1 MKAMILAAGLG
12 TRLKPFT
19 DQHPK
24 ALAPVNGKSLL
35 ELNIRNLQQFGIYD
49 IVVNVHHFAD
59 QIIATLKANDGFGSR
74 YQISDETS
82 AVLETGGGIKNAI
95 PLFEAEDD
103 ILICNADILS
113 AIDIDELISYH
124 KYHGS
129 SATLAVQDR
138 ASSRKLLFD
147 QNNNLKGWINTA
159 TQETKPIDLDTSAYL
174 AKAFSGIQ
182 ILHKKFY
189 KNIALNGKFSII
201 DAYLNIM
208 DTHQIKCFDHTGDL
222 LLDVG
227 KPEALEKAQAL
238 FS

>member
-35 ELNIRNLQQFGIYD
+35 EVNIRNLQQFGIYD

-59 QIIATLKANDGFGSR
+59 QIVDTLKANDGFGSR
-74 YQISDETS
+74 YQISDETN
-82 AVLETGGGIKNAI
+82 AVLETGGGIKHAI
-95 PLFEAEDD
+95 PLFENATD

-113 AIDIDELISYH
+113 SIDLDELISYH

-147 QNNNLKGWINTA
+147 QHNYLKGWINT
-159 TQETKPIDLDTSAYL
+159 TTHETKPTTIDATAYE

-182 ILHKKFY
+182 ILNEQFY
-189 KNIALNGKFSII
+189 NNIQLDGKFSII
-201 DAYLNIM
+201 DAYLAMM

-227 KPEALEKAQAL
+227 KPEALAKAQAL

>member
-35 ELNIRNLQQFGIYD
+35 ELNIRNLQQFGIFD
-49 IVVNVHHFAD
+49 IVVNVHHFSD
-59 QIIATLKANDGFGSR
+59 QIINTLKANDGFGSR

-82 AVLETGGGIKNAI
+82 AVLETGGGIKHAI
-95 PLFEAEDD
+95 PLFGQETDM
-103 ILICNADILS
+103 LICNADILS
-113 AIDIDELISYH
+113 SIDIDELISYH
-124 KYHGS
+124 KYHKA

-138 ASSRKLLFD
+138 DSSRKLLFD
-147 QNNNLKGWINTA
+147 QHHCLKGWINST
-159 TQETKPIDLDTSAYL
+159 TNETKPTTIDATTYE

-182 ILHKKFY
+182 ILNEKFY
-189 KNIALNGKFSII
+189 NNINLNGKFSII
-201 DAYLNIM
+201 DAYIAMM
-208 DTHQIKCFDHTGDL
+208 DTHDIKCFDHTGDL

-227 KPEALEKAQAL
+227 KPEALVKAQAL